1 MHNKLLISIPA
12 IALGAIILT
21 AVAQQTAQD
30 APTGFTTPMLVS
42 NPGSQSVGNG
52 LPEPLGDS
60 LAQDQAV
67 FEKVHDASTGLG
79 PLFNGTS
86 CVTCHQNPVT
96 GGGGQITELRVGH
109 LDDNGN
115 FVNPT
120 ISINDGMSTV
130 SGRSLVNDRALCAE
144 AEEHV
149 PDAENIRTLRATLN
163 TLGDG
168 FVEAIDDNTLIGIAQ
183 NQPTQS
189 NGLIQGEVIQVP
201 VLEAPG
207 QTRVGRF
214 GWKDQHSSLLSFIA
228 DAYLNEMGVTSR
240 LKPVDSTS
248 VCKTAQDPE
257 NTPDDIGLADIDHFA
272 QFIRSTQAPPRD
284 SVLAATPDAQAGQK
298 SFESV
303 GCNTCHVESITTA
316 PEGTPINGGTLTVN
330 AALANKVIHPF
341 GDFLLHDIGT
351 GDGIVQA
358 GPQDTAHKLRTAPLW
373 GLRTRSRYMH
383 DLTSLTLE
391 HAIARHKGEAR
402 HVAHQF
408 EALTSTQK
416 QQVLAFLKSL

>member
-1 MHNKLLISIPA
+1 
-12 IALGAIILT
+12 
-21 AVAQQTAQD
+21 
-30 APTGFTTPMLVS
+30 MLVS

-52 LPEPLGDS
+52 LPEPPGDS
-60 LAQDQAV
+60 LAQDQAA

-79 PLFNGTS
+79 PLFNAAS

-96 GGGGQITELRVGH
+96 GGAGQITELRVGH
-109 LDDNGN
+109 RDDNGN

-120 ISINDGMSTV
+120 ISINHGMSTV
-130 SGRSLVNDRALCAE
+130 GGRSLVNDRALCAE

-183 NQPTQS
+183 NQPTLS
-189 NGLIQGEVIQVP
+189 NGLIQGEAIQVP

-248 VCKTAQDPE
+248 VCKTTQDPE
-257 NTPDDIGLADIDHFA
+257 DQPDAIGLADIDHFA

-284 SVLAATPDAQAGQK
+284 TVLAATPDAQAGQK
-298 SFESV
+298 LFESV
-303 GCNTCHVESITTA
+303 GCNICHVESITTA
-316 PEGTPINGGTLTVN
+316 PEGSVINGGTLMVN

-358 GPQDTAHKLRTAPLW
+358 GPQDTARKLRTSPLW
-373 GLRTRSRYMH
+373 GLRTKSRYMH

-391 HAIARHKGEAR
+391 NAIGRHKGEAR
-402 HVAHQF
+402 DVAHQF
-408 EALTSTQK
+408 QALTSTQK
-416 QQVLAFLKSL
+416 QQVIAFLKSL